1 MQDYKQLEQQ
11 DLEREYEAVVSDV
24 NENNSAKDLSKIGK
38 LMAAYSL
45 AAGIASTGLV
55 SLSAPAGDAPEAP
68 TASTAQVSAPS
79 HKASSN
85 RLAAIF
91 WGAGGM
97 TIIGGAL
104 ASTRRAGIMSGELLD
119 NENLAVLEQRQAEL
133 KSELDTRRRRSIGIM
148 LQAEMKV

>member
-1 MQDYKQLEQQ
+1 MDWGSGIGGSSGASGTVTVTDAGSNFTCQQ
-11 DLEREYEAVVSDV
+11 DFAVGLD
-24 NENNSAKDLSKIGK
+24 G
-38 LMAAYSL
+38 
-45 AAGIASTGLV
+45 TG
-55 SLSAPAGDAPEAP
+55 
-68 TASTAQVSAPS
+68 TFIQT
-79 HKASSN
+79 
-85 RLAAIF
+85 
-91 WGAGGM
+91 GGM